1 MPTSFENLCQGRCNA
16 LDRHLKIFISHEVA
30 NIRNPKSE
38 DAKLIIRVLTFQVTQ
53 HIWLQHI
60 NAIDGNLRA
69 SCAAKIALTKKTR
82 NKNRRKNSQ
91 ARCQSDGVPK
101 QSTTKIVE
109 TISFKLNPEIK
120 E

>member
-1 MPTSFENLCQGRCNA
+1 MATTHQRYRRT
-16 LDRHLKIFISHEVA
+16 D
-30 NIRNPKSE
+30 
-38 DAKLIIRVLTFQVTQ
+38 
-53 HIWLQHI
+53 
-60 NAIDGNLRA
+60 NLRA